1 MLRVLVSACL
11 IGERVRI
18 HGGDARV
25 DHPVLER
32 WLEEGR
38 IVHVCPE
45 VLGGLGVPR
54 PPAEIVDGRVIAKT
68 GADVTNEFERGA
80 RIAADTATEHRTVLA
95 IMKSRSPSCG
105 SGMIYDGTFS
115 GVLIPGDGKTTELL
129 RERGIAV
136 FSELE
141 LDEAAAYLD
150 RLEAGA

>member
-1 MLRVLVSACL
+1 MLTVLVSACL

-25 DHPVLER
+25 EHPVLDR
-32 WLEEGR
+32 WLHEGR
-38 IVHVCPE
+38 LVPVCPE
-45 VLGGLGVPR
+45 VLGGLGIPR
-54 PPAEIVDGRVIAKT
+54 PPAEIIDGRVFAKT
-68 GADVTNEFERGA
+68 GADVTEEFERGA
-80 RIAADTATEHRTVLA
+80 RIAADTATENRVAIA

-115 GVLIPGDGKTTELL
+115 GRMVPGDGKTTALL